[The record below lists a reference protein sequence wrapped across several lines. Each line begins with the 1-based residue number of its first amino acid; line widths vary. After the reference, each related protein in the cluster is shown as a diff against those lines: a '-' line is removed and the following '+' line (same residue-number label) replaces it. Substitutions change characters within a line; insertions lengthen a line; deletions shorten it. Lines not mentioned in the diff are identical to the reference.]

1 MTWDYD
7 THAMVEPGEY
17 VFDSTGA
24 MKALEFLRTMLG
36 LGADDTDKLKL
47 AITFVDDLKDDNN
60 VGGKEKP

>member
-1 MTWDYD
+1 
-7 THAMVEPGEY
+7 
-17 VFDSTGA
+17 
-24 MKALEFLRTMLG
+24 MKALEFLRAMLG

>member
-1 MTWDYD
+1 
-7 THAMVEPGEY
+7 
-17 VFDSTGA
+17 